1 MLRVLAALVVVLLA
15 LVVAAL
21 VAGVIWGIDTPR
33 CDALTESVDH
43 CFDASATEKTIG
55 IVLAAAAAAVGA
67 LGVAAGVG
75 FVRGRGGGGRLALS
89 VVVTP
94 LLAVA
99 ALMFLQISF

>member
-21 VAGVIWGIDTPR
+21 V
-33 CDALTESVDH
+33 
-43 CFDASATEKTIG
+43 
-55 IVLAAAAAAVGA
+55 
-67 LGVAAGVG
+67 AGVG

-94 LLAVA
+94 LLAGA